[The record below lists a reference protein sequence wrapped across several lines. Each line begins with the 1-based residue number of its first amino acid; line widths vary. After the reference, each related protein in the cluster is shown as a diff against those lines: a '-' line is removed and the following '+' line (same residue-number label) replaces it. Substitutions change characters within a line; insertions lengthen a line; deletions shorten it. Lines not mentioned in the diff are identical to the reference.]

1 MSIKRGLFS
10 VLGLA
15 LLAIGIQLPAKAQMT
30 APEAASVNQPAPG
43 ADLLLEEPQAQQPI
57 AESAQSAAATPSAE
71 NLTAE
76 NLTAENLTAE
86 NLDSTTTGLVSSR
99 SQPATEAD
107 ALAFPADGAAVD
119 IAQAR
124 RRTSRSVNSA
134 NFIGV
139 GADFGTGS
147 GTSFAV
153 ISKFAL
159 SDNISVRP
167 TVLVG
172 SDFAALVPVTYE
184 FSQYSTEVGS
194 FQLRPYIG
202 AGASYVDQSGGSDF
216 GALVTAGVDVPLSR
230 QFTGNVQANYAG
242 IFSDDS
248 NFGVTV
254 GVGYNF
260 GGL

>member
-1 MSIKRGLFS
+1 MSIKKGLFS

-15 LLAIGIQLPAKAQMT
+15 LLVTGIQLPAEAQMT
-30 APEAASVNQPAPG
+30 APEAASINQPTISS
-43 ADLLLEEPQAQQPI
+43 DLLLEKQQTQQSI
-57 AESAQSAAATPSAE
+57 AGSAQGAASFENLAAE
-71 NLTAE
+71 NLA
-76 NLTAENLTAE
+76 AE
-86 NLDSTTTGLVSSR
+86 NLDGTTDGIVSQQ

-107 ALAFPADGAAVD
+107 ALDFPADGAAVD

-124 RRTSRSVNSA
+124 RRTSSNISSS

-139 GADFGTGS
+139 GADFGTAGS
-147 GTSFAV
+147 DISFAV

-159 SDNISVRP
+159 SEQVSVRP
-167 TVLVG
+167 AVLIG
-172 SDFAALVPVTYE
+172 DDFAVLVPVTYE
-184 FSQYSTEVGS
+184 FSQYSAEVGS
-194 FQLRPYIG
+194 FQILPYVG
-202 AGASYVDQSGGSDF
+202 AGVSYVDQGDVDQSGGSEF
-216 GALVTAGVDVPLSR
+216 GGLISAGVDVPISQ

-242 IFSDDS
+242 IFSDNS